1 MRFTP
6 VVILMFFLFGV
17 NAQSPISLTNTDMPA
32 VGFTETYAVDTPLT
46 SVNYGSAGAN
56 QVYDFSALT
65 NTHPLT
71 ISYVAAST
79 IPQHTSFPTANQ
91 ALLSN
96 GSYVYLDSTSSK
108 YSAVGLQGMAYSL
121 LVLTPISPPEVL
133 YEFPTQYQSTYQSSW
148 GFYQGFKGNQ
158 VGQSS
163 VDSVREIYTDNF
175 TSDVDGW
182 GKVITPVGSYRGLRI
197 KQVHTITIEVDAY
210 YSIIGSDSWHNVTTG
225 TYYVTE
231 YSYVS
236 KETKGALVSFSY
248 NDTTGQIRDAQ
259 YSLIP
264 PAPPVAGFSSVNGA
278 SGLVTF
284 TDTSEGYPTRWHWS
298 FGDGDTSNLSDPTHT
313 YAANGT
319 YYVCETVYNPSGSN
333 TICDSVHIT
342 NITTHVR
349 PVAINDTATVHQ
361 PNYDT
366 LNVTANDHS
375 PSGDA
380 FCVKSVYG
388 GSYFAVLGCND
399 VTFSPPSNFTGYD
412 SCHYIICNT
421 NQPTLCD
428 TALVVVDVIA
438 TAVHSAPVAVNDI
451 VTDIENHKDTINV
464 TANDHSPSGDPFC
477 VTRVYGNAEFVVLG
491 CNDVVFTPANNYT
504 GYDTVY
510 YVICNTVQTTLC
522 DTAKV
527 IVDVIAAHL
536 PPVAVNDTSSVLQA
550 GAYLLNVTANDYS
563 PSNDTFCIKSVY
575 GSADF
580 GVLGCNELT
589 FHADS
594 TFTGNDTAWYI
605 ICNTSNGQTN
615 LCDTGEV
622 IVTVN
627 PNPALLPVTN
637 FTVRQLVCVG
647 LLGINTSANTDSLVW
662 HFNYI
667 IGGGTALQD
676 SSFYQVDSAEYIALG
691 SLDAQFQVCLT
702 SYNRFGSSGK
712 CDTIV
717 TVCEGINEV
726 QLSGINIYPNP
737 ANSQLSIDL
746 HNNTDEIS
754 KDYTAVEIYNALGQ
768 KVKTVSRSGNTQL
781 LTIETT
787 ELASGVYLA
796 TIVNCKGARYT
807 LGKFTVMQ

>member
-6 VVILMFFLFGV
+6 VVILMFFLLSA

-65 NTHPLT
+65 NTHSLT
-71 ISYVAAST
+71 LTYVVNPSLA
-79 IPQHTSFPTANQ
+79 SFPTGNQ
-91 ALLSN
+91 ALSTN
-96 GSYVYLDSTSSK
+96 GTYVVLDLTTAK
-108 YSAVGLQGMAYSL
+108 YQAVGLQGQDYG
-121 LVLTPISPPEVL
+121 LTVKTPVQPAEDLYHFPE
-133 YEFPTQYQSTYQSSW
+133 QYGTVFTGNW
-148 GFYQGFKGNQ
+148 GFYQGFTGSQANAPS
-158 VGQSS
+158 G
-163 VDSVREIYTDNF
+163 VDSVREIYTDKF
-175 TSDVDGW
+175 SSTVDGW
-182 GKVITPVGSYRGLRI
+182 GKVITPVGSYRALRI
-197 KQVHTITIEVDAY
+197 KRVDTAVIEEDAY
-210 YSIIGSDSWHNVTTG
+210 YGLFGDSWHVVSGYPITEIT
-225 TYYVTE
+225 TE
-231 YSYVS
+231 YSYVA
-236 KETKGALVSFSY
+236 KETKGAVVSFTYDSAG
-248 NDTTGQIRDAQ
+248 NMKAAQ
-259 YSLIP
+259 YSLIL

-388 GSYFAVLGCND
+388 GSYFAVSGCND
-399 VTFSPPSNFTGYD
+399 VTFTPPSNFTGYD

-451 VTDIENHKDTINV
+451 VTDIENHKDTVNV

-662 HFNYI
+662 NFNYI

-691 SLDAQFQVCLT
+691 SLGAQFQVCLT

-796 TIVNCKGARYT
+796 TIVNGKGARYT